1 MIIRAYGKINLGLDV
16 LRRLPNGYHEVK
28 MVMQSVGIYD
38 ELTIERQEEAG
49 IRLTSNVPGLPC
61 DDGNL
66 IVKAARLFMETT
78 GEQFGV
84 QIHLEKHIPMAA
96 GMAGGSADAAACFC
110 GLNEM
115 MGKPLSIEECRKQG
129 VKIGAD
135 VPFCMEGGTQ
145 LSEGIGEVLT
155 RLPDY
160 ECPYI
165 LIAKPDIDVSTKY
178 VYENLHVDTLTE
190 HPDMDGMTA
199 AIKNGD
205 RQGVLA
211 CMENVLQNVTEKK
224 YPVITSIKQKMIEA
238 GACNSMMSGSGP
250 TVFGI
255 FDSSEKLEEAYTL
268 LKASGLAKTIEKT
281 GTVKY
286 GYTIKKR

>member
-1 MIIRAYGKINLGLDV
+1 
-16 LRRLPNGYHEVK
+16 
-28 MVMQSVGIYD
+28 
-38 ELTIERQEEAG
+38 
-49 IRLTSNVPGLPC
+49 
-61 DDGNL
+61 
-66 IVKAARLFMETT
+66 
-78 GEQFGV
+78 
-84 QIHLEKHIPMAA
+84 
-96 GMAGGSADAAACFC
+96 
-110 GLNEM
+110 
-115 MGKPLSIEECRKQG
+115 
-129 VKIGAD
+129 
-135 VPFCMEGGTQ
+135 
-145 LSEGIGEVLT
+145 
-155 RLPDY
+155 
-160 ECPYI
+160 
-165 LIAKPDIDVSTKY
+165 
-178 VYENLHVDTLTE
+178 
-190 HPDMDGMTA
+190 MDGMTA